1 MVMTDP
7 NRQIGPWR
15 SCGSGACV
23 EVTKV
28 DESYL
33 VRDSKDPDGPTLAFT
48 SVEWEA
54 FVHGVQAGAF
64 QFD

>member
-1 MVMTDP
+1 MTEP
-7 NRQIGPWR
+7 SPQKGSWR

-23 EVTKV
+23 EVAKI

-33 VRDSKDPDGPTLAFT
+33 VRDSKDPDGPTLTFT
-48 SVEWEA
+48 SIEWEA
-54 FVHGVQAGAF
+54 FVRGVQAGAF

>member
-1 MVMTDP
+1 MTDP
-7 NRQIGPWR
+7 SRQLGPWR

-23 EVTKV
+23 EVAKV

-54 FVHGVQAGAF
+54 FVHGVQAGTF